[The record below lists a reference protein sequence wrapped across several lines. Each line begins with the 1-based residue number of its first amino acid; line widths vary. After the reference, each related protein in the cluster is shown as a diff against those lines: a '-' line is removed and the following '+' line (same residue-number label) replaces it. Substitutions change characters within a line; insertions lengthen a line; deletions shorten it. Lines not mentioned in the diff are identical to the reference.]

1 MLGVLNQN
9 LFNYETTLVNR
20 KGVFYT
26 NDTNKPYSGPVFSLY
41 DDGKKKEEGNFK
53 DGKSDG
59 VRTEWNWNGQ
69 KGSEGNYRDGKQDG
83 KATIWHENGQKSDEV
98 TYKDGELIS
107 EKCWDEDGNECE
119 CRAFSSGCY

>member
-53 DGKSDG
+53 DGK
-59 VRTEWNWNGQ
+59 
-69 KGSEGNYRDGKQDG
+69 QDG

>member
-1 MLGVLNQN
+1 MTMGK
-9 LFNYETTLVNR
+9 R
-20 KGVFYT
+20 
-26 NDTNKPYSGPVFSLY
+26 
-41 DDGKKKEEGNFK
+41 KKKGISRMGNQMEY
-53 DGKSDG
+53 GL
-59 VRTEWNWNGQ
+59 NGIGMDRRVQ
-69 KGSEGNYRDGKQDG
+69 KEITGMG

>member
-1 MLGVLNQN
+1 MKKILLITLLLIVGCSKPEPI
-9 LFNYETTLVNR
+9 NYETILVNR

-26 NDTNKPYSGPVFSLY
+26 NDTNKPYSGLVFSLY
-41 DDGKKKEEGNFK
+41 DDGKKKEE
-53 DGKSDG
+53 
-59 VRTEWNWNGQ
+59 
-69 KGSEGNYRDGKQDG
+69 G

>member
-1 MLGVLNQN
+1 MKKILLITLLLIVGCSKPEPI
-9 LFNYETTLVNR
+9 NYETTLVNR

-59 VRTEWNWNGQ
+59 VWTEWNWNGQ
-69 KGSEGNYRDGKQDG
+69 KEWER
-83 KATIWHENGQKSDEV
+83 
-98 TYKDGELIS
+98 TYKDGEEI
-107 EKCWDEDGNECE
+107 ERTFWDEDGNVN
-119 CRAFSSGCY
+119 YHWKQ

>member
-41 DDGKKKEEGNFK
+41 DDGKKKEEGIFK